1 MAQEVK
7 KRSDKPPPP
16 LTFSLIEEKVS
27 KKKMISQGR
36 DCPTA
41 NFAGFLGGYF
51 IFGSRL
57 AVFPSQGRRKDF

>member
-7 KRSDKPPPP
+7 KRSDKSPPP

-27 KKKMISQGR
+27 KKKMISQCR

-41 NFAGFLGGYF
+41 NFEGFLGGYSVV
-51 IFGSRL
+51 GS
-57 AVFPSQGRRKDF
+57 